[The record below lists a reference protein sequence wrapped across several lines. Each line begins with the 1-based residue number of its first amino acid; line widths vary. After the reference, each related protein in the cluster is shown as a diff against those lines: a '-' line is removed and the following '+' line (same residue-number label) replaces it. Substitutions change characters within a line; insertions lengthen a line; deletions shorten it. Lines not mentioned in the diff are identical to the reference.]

1 MSSVSVSTCICTPLN
16 RFCRTRDTPRKKTTG
31 LRGQIEQFSA
41 QGLGTAATELAFE
54 FVLRGAPG
62 DSGLLERFLARF
74 RQAELI
80 GAAIVLGRLAEH
92 ETIAL
97 QRLQRAHERGAFH
110 RHRVG
115 QLDHGQAGLARE
127 LRDDRELRRRQAN
140 LAEMAF
146 VDLRHEPRRLA
157 QRETVAIVVRNR
169 LAHRKEVY
177 MCVCTLSN
185 GDALRQLKFI
195 VAQSASTLTATSTR
209 CAPPPRIMPRSSE
222 TSL

>member
-1 MSSVSVSTCICTPLN
+1 MHMHTMKSISSNARCHAQE
-16 RFCRTRDTPRKKTTG
+16 TTG
-31 LRGQIEQFSA
+31 LRGQIEQLGA
-41 QGLGTAATELAFE
+41 QGLGAAAAELAFE
-54 FVLRGAPG
+54 FVLRGAPRDG
-62 DSGLLERFLARF
+62 GLLERFLARF

-80 GAAIVLGRLAEH
+80 SAAVMLGRLAEH
-92 ETIAL
+92 KTIAL

-110 RHRVG
+110 HHRVG
-115 QLDHGQAGLARE
+115 QLHHGQARLAGE

-146 VDLRHEPRRLA
+146 VDLRDETRRLP

-169 LAHRKEVY
+169 LAHGKEVY

-185 GDALRQLKFI
+185 RDAVRWLKFI
-195 VAQSASTLTATSTR
+195 VAHNASTLTATSTR
-209 CAPPPRIMPRSSE
+209 CAPPPRIMPRSSD